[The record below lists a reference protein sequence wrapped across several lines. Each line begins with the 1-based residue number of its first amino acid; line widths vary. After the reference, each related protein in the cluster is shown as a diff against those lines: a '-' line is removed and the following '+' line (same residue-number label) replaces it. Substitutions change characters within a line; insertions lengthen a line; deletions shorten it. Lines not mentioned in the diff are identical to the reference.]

1 MSKLYKLMKSDKPNY
16 EYFSESEKHK
26 CDEYLQL
33 NIVEEPVYAEPM
45 PDIDYDS
52 DVDVEEETIQRS

>member
-1 MSKLYKLMKSDKPNY
+1 MKSDKPNY

-26 CDEYLQL
+26 CDEYLPL
-33 NIVEEPVYAEPM
+33 NMVEPVYAEPM
-45 PDIDYDS
+45 PDNEYDNEYDS